1 LVQRRVSNTNIDI
14 RLLGWFIKKLGHVH
28 CMTLVL
34 GAFGVR
40 LLIYSV
46 LTNPWTIL
54 PVELFQG
61 VTFGIFYSTM
71 ASYAYVVSPPGS
83 AATVQG
89 LVGSAFKAGKS
100 KGWGPFEEYI

>member
-1 LVQRRVSNTNIDI
+1 
-14 RLLGWFIKKLGHVH
+14 
-28 CMTLVL
+28 MTLVL

-40 LLIYSV
+40 FLIYSV

-61 VTFGIFYSTM
+61 ITYGIFYSNM

-89 LVGSAFKAGKS
+89 LVGAAFEGIGKELECNAFYFVIGLEKLS
-100 KGWGPFEEYI
+100 YLSD